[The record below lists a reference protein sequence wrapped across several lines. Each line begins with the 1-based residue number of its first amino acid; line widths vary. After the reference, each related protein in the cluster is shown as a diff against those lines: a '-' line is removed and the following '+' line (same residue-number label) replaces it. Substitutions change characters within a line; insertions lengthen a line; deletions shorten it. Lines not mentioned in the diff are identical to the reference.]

1 MGKGSEELLREINI
15 KSLLGED
22 RVSKRL
28 ATKILILSVAKSKD
42 NFQVKDVKGSIVLK
56 DKEKGRDSEEVSS
69 LRSEVRNSWGV
80 FSGRKIDDM
89 IDEFRKKEIL
99 KRKDSDFRKHFL
111 TSKGEHLWTI
121 YQEILGL
128 ATLRDEINFL
138 YSKKVSFSVNQ
149 IGQLSEVSENMSKDS
164 IDRLLNDIRNKNVA
178 PDNYLVD
185 EALQERKE
193 LEIKL
198 YKSIEEFESR
208 LDSLMIRIVWLQNV
222 ETKQI
227 LENQINTF
235 KALDILEA
243 DEEGEIDDEL
253 EEILQEYR
261 RDMSEELS
269 EIEDVVKLIWK
280 DIRLPDYSPSLDK
293 YDERKN

>member
-80 FSGRKIDDM
+80 FSGRKIEDM
-89 IDEFRKKEIL
+89 IDEFRRKEIL